1 MDVIADLSVCRPEG
15 RTLIQRNLIQP
26 KLDRGYLAF
35 DKCTLLSSQGSDA
48 PAGRPLGFPYR
59 ATSLSY
65 PSRFACQVDPP
76 AIFRSRWD
84 GRRRRSTRG
93 NLHPSP
99 EDAKTLGVLL
109 RMGFVLLL
117 EGAGLSALRSS
128 LWGEQ
133 QEHYVGSTH
142 AANHAR
148 IPGVSRVIPRNT
160 ALSAV
165 CGRCIARLPVPGS
178 GSRPPPSEAQT
189 PAGLRHP
196 AAQDRAPARSGP
208 ATSAR
213 TLKPWT
219 S

>member
-1 MDVIADLSVCRPEG
+1 MLLPVGLSASPTG
-15 RTLIQRNLIQP
+15 QLLYLIP
-26 KLDRGYLAF
+26 LA
-35 DKCTLLSSQGSDA
+35 
-48 PAGRPLGFPYR
+48 
-59 ATSLSY
+59 SLVKST
-65 PSRFACQVDPP
+65 
-76 AIFRSRWD
+76 
-84 GRRRRSTRG
+84 RRRSFDLGGTAEDGDPRGG

-178 GSRPPPSEAQT
+178 GSRPPPSEAHT